1 MPPLR
6 RAAAVLRSD
15 LLYEVLVLVWVVAS
29 PLAIAR
35 WVEGF
40 EDPVTWA
47 AFMAGVIGVFVGW
60 LVVAPYQNAKARVR
74 RSGA

>member
-1 MPPLR
+1 MLGLVKR
-6 RAAAVLRSD
+6 TVGSD
-15 LLYEVLVLVWVVAS
+15 VVYELLVIAWIAAS

-47 AFMAGVIGVFVGW
+47 AFIAGVIGVLVGW
-60 LVVAPYQNAKARVR
+60 IVVAPYQWRKRGSLSRVP
-74 RSGA
+74 

>member
-1 MPPLR
+1 MPALR
-6 RAAAVLRSD
+6 RALAFLSSD
-15 LLYEVLVLVWVVAS
+15 FLYEVLVLVWVGAS

-35 WVEGF
+35 WVDGF

-47 AFMAGVIGVFVGW
+47 AFVAGVIGVFVGW
-60 LVVAPYQNAKARVR
+60 LVVAPYQRAKARVR